1 MSSSDRTPSGIAPA
15 LRGGAIIRCAERLE
29 LIALAGIPIVQPGDD
44 LPALV
49 CDALERSGVR
59 PESGRDAIVITSKV
73 LSRAEDRF
81 VDLAGVSVS
90 PRAEELAAQTHK
102 DPRLVQLILEEASAV
117 SRTAPGVIVV
127 RHRLGFVSANAGIDE
142 SNVRGTYVEGVA
154 QPARGR
160 GDGPWVLLLPRD
172 PDGSARAIRGAI
184 RARFASDVGVVVS
197 DSFGRPFR
205 LGTVGAAI
213 GVAGLPP
220 LWDQR
225 GGLDLHGR
233 TLQHTVTALA
243 DQVAAAA
250 DLVAGQGDEG
260 RPVVVVRGLHYT
272 PEDDASAGALV
283 RAPDQDLYA

>member
-1 MSSSDRTPSGIAPA
+1 MSSNDPTA
-15 LRGGAIIRCAERLE
+15 IRCAAQLQ

-49 CDALERSGVR
+49 CAALERNGLR
-59 PESGRDAIVITSKV
+59 LTSGRDALVITSKV
-73 LSRAEDRF
+73 VSRAEDRF
-81 VDLAGVSVS
+81 VDVGKVAAS
-90 PRAEELAAQTHK
+90 PRAQELAARTQK

-117 SRTAPGVIVV
+117 SRVAPGVIIV

-142 SNVRGTYVEGVA
+142 SNVRGTYLATGAPEAAGDKH
-154 QPARGR
+154 

-172 PDGSARAIRGAI
+172 PDASAQAIRAAI
-184 RARFASDVGVVVS
+184 RARFATDVGVVIS
-197 DSFGRPFR
+197 DSLGRPFR

-225 GGLDLHGR
+225 GGVDLHGR

-250 DLVAGQGDEG
+250 DLVAGQGNEG
-260 RPVVVVRGLHYT
+260 RPVVVVRGLQYT
-272 PEDDASAGALV
+272 PADDARAAALV
-283 RAPDQDLYA
+283 RAPEQDLYA

>member
-1 MSSSDRTPSGIAPA
+1 MSTDPHSIH
-15 LRGGAIIRCAERLE
+15 CAERLE
-29 LIALAGIPIVQPGDD
+29 LVALAGIPVVQPGDD

-49 CDALERSGVR
+49 CDALERNGVR
-59 PESGRDAIVITSKV
+59 LESGRDALVVTSKV
-73 LSRAEDRF
+73 VSRAEDRF
-81 VDLAGVSVS
+81 VNLGAVAAS
-90 PRAEELAAQTHK
+90 PRAQELAAQTLK

-117 SRTAPGVIVV
+117 SRTAPGVIIV

-142 SNVRGTYVEGVA
+142 SNVRGAYVPPGPDAPA
-154 QPARGR
+154 QEA
-160 GDGPWVLLLPRD
+160 GPWVLLLPRD
-172 PDGSARAIRGAI
+172 PDASARAVRSAI
-184 RARFASDVGVVVS
+184 RARFGSDVGVVIS
-197 DSFGRPFR
+197 DSLGRPFR

-225 GGLDLHGR
+225 GAVDLHGR

-250 DLVAGQGDEG
+250 DLLAGQANEG
-260 RPVVVVRGLHYT
+260 RPAVVVRGLHYT
-272 PEDDASAGALV
+272 PQEDVGASALV

>member
-1 MSSSDRTPSGIAPA
+1 MSSSDP
-15 LRGGAIIRCAERLE
+15 IRCAERLE
-29 LIALAGIPIVQPGDD
+29 LVALGDLPIVQPGDD

-49 CDALERSGVR
+49 CDALDRNGVR
-59 PESGRDAIVITSKV
+59 LDSGRDAIVITSKV

-81 VDLAGVSVS
+81 VDLTSVTVS
-90 PRAEELAAQTHK
+90 PRAQELAAQTHK
-102 DPRLVQLILEEASAV
+102 DARLVQLILEEASAV
-117 SRTAPGVIVV
+117 SRTAPGVIIV

-142 SNVRGTYVEGVA
+142 SNVRGTYVESA
-154 QPARGR
+154 STATPADARGH
-160 GDGPWVLLLPRD
+160 GPWVLLLPRD
-172 PDGSARAIRGAI
+172 PDGSARAIRNAI
-184 RARFASDVGVVVS
+184 RTRFAADVGVVIS

-225 GGLDLHGR
+225 GALDLHGR
-233 TLQHTVTALA
+233 TLQHTITALA

-260 RPVVVVRGLHYT
+260 RPVVVVRGLRYT
-272 PEDDASAGALV
+272 PDDDANAGALV

>member
-1 MSSSDRTPSGIAPA
+1 MSSSDS
-15 LRGGAIIRCAERLE
+15 IRCAERLE
-29 LIALAGIPIVQPGDD
+29 LIALGDIPIVQPGDD

-49 CDALERSGVR
+49 CDALERNGLR
-59 PESGRDAIVITSKV
+59 LESGRDAIVITSKV

-81 VDLAGVSVS
+81 VDLAAVTAS
-90 PRAEELAAQTHK
+90 PHAQELAAQTHK
-102 DPRLVQLILEEASAV
+102 DARLVQLILEEASAV
-117 SRTAPGVIVV
+117 SRTAPGVIIV

-142 SNVRGTYVEGVA
+142 SNVRGTYVESAADGTA
-154 QPARGR
+154 DARGE
-160 GDGPWVLLLPRD
+160 GPWVLLLPRD
-172 PDGSARAIRGAI
+172 PDGSARAIRSAI
-184 RARFASDVGVVVS
+184 RARFATDVGVVIS

-225 GGLDLHGR
+225 GALDLHGR
-233 TLQHTVTALA
+233 TLQHTITALA

-260 RPVVVVRGLHYT
+260 RPVVVVRGLRYT
-272 PEDDASAGALV
+272 PDDDANAGALV

>member
-1 MSSSDRTPSGIAPA
+1 MSSSDP
-15 LRGGAIIRCAERLE
+15 IRCAERLE
-29 LIALAGIPIVQPGDD
+29 LIALGGIPIVHPGDD

-49 CDALERSGVR
+49 CDALERNGVR
-59 PESGRDAIVITSKV
+59 LTSGRDAVVITSKV

-81 VDLAGVSVS
+81 VDLSGVTASQ
-90 PRAEELAAQTHK
+90 RARELAAQTHK
-102 DPRLVQLILEEASAV
+102 DARLVQLILEEACAV
-117 SRTAPGVIVV
+117 SRTAPGVIIV
-127 RHRLGFVSANAGIDE
+127 RHRLGFVCANAGIDE
-142 SNVRGTYVEGVA
+142 SNVRGTYVETLADAPPEHG
-154 QPARGR
+154 G
-160 GDGPWVLLLPRD
+160 GGGPWVLLLPRD
-172 PDGSARAIRGAI
+172 PDGSARAIRSAI
-184 RARFASDVGVVVS
+184 RARFATDAGVVIS

-233 TLQHTVTALA
+233 TLQHTITALA

-250 DLVAGQGDEG
+250 DLVAGQGNEG

-272 PEDDASAGALV
+272 PDDDASVGALV